1 LGTYV
6 KEKIEKNE
14 KKVPNLAILRGTKKI
29 FWRKKRK
36 RRGKDILMLDRK
48 KYY

>member
-1 LGTYV
+1 MFIKWAILGTYV

-29 FWRKKRK
+29 FWRKKG
-36 RRGKDILMLDRK
+36 RGVERTF
-48 KYY
+48 